1 MNNSQNNQAF
11 FSNNSNSNSLPVTP
25 KTSAN
30 RIVEKHNALLRLVE
44 EPSPES
50 RSMSN
55 SPLHFAS
62 NNGSATGEYQNYGVL
77 QCATVFFTSIHRAS
91 ETIYSSRTGFV
102 TNLLQITNTEVNDL
116 LNEVNSVLKEARN
129 TFRKNSDICRLSEAA
144 IGNFMQSLQ
153 LTYDSV
159 SAAGV
164 EEITDL
170 TDELTKLRGGM
181 SFIPSVFE
189 HLLGDKSV
197 PAVVDAEVSTTSS
210 ASQQVTSSAMT
221 TTTNATTATTT
232 TTTAPEESTPRAN
245 SNDQVVVAS
254 SSSKKNRTSFL
265 SVPSISGKISNPS
278 NIESGNIPK
287 KREDMWLSVQRY
299 KVAVKDSQEA
309 LCVLISESM
318 DLELQQQILTN
329 RVHNTFNYIIEN
341 YFNEEITLSSDIDT
355 ILVSLLKNIQRQ
367 IDVIGIP
374 NPILQSPFAKL
385 NPAFFMSESLDS
397 ERRMSQGI
405 SGSQSLSIDQLESTT
420 GDNNN
425 NDSNNSIT
433 PSKSHGHVIAR
444 TASTQEYDDFMN
456 SVGIFS
462 FTTLF
467 KEQLPMNPGVV
478 KSGYLLSARSAEVKW
493 NENVI
498 SSLLSFSAIEIEGN
512 NNNNNNNEDNNDSVP
527 MGWKKSYVIATSDG
541 YLHILCGKKTSDLPD
556 RSFYIKVSS
565 SCFSFQF
572 VFSFL
577 ISFCLL

>member
-1 MNNSQNNQAF
+1 VNNNSQNNQTF
-11 FSNNSNSNSLPVTP
+11 FSNNSNSNSLPLTP
-25 KTSAN
+25 KTSAT
-30 RIVEKHNALLRLVE
+30 RIVEKHTALMRLVE
-44 EPSPES
+44 EPSPEN

-62 NNGSATGEYQNYGVL
+62 NNGSATGEYHNYGVL

-91 ETIYSSRTGFV
+91 ETIYSSRTAFV

-159 SAAGV
+159 SSAGV

-189 HLLGDKSV
+189 HLLGDRSV
-197 PAVVDAEVSTTSS
+197 PSVVDAEISTTSS
-210 ASQQVTSSAMT
+210 ASQQVTSSTMT
-221 TTTNATTATTT
+221 TTTTTATTT
-232 TTTAPEESTPRAN
+232 TAAEESTPRSN
-245 SNDQVVVAS
+245 SNDQVVAS
-254 SSSKKNRTSFL
+254 TASKKNRTSFL
-265 SVPSISGKISNPS
+265 SVPSISSKVSNP
-278 NIESGNIPK
+278 NNMESATIPK

-405 SGSQSLSIDQLESTT
+405 SGSQSLSIDQLESTIADNNN
-420 GDNNN
+420 DNNN
-425 NDSNNSIT
+425 NNCNT
-433 PSKSHGHVIAR
+433 PTMSHGGHVITR

-498 SSLLSFSAIEIEGN
+498 SSLLSFSAIENEEN
-512 NNNNNNNEDNNDSVP
+512 NNNCNNDNHDAVP

-556 RSFYIKVSS
+556 RSFYMKVS
-565 SCFSFQF
+565 F
-572 VFSFL
+572 FL
-577 ISFCLL
+577 LSFCF